1 MNLVH
6 VMAEMLPAVEL
17 ELQAAVDG
25 AMRPEYRPVRDMM
38 AYAMGWEGEGS
49 GEGARGKRIRPLL
62 VLLSTEAAGGNWRNA
77 LPAAAAVELIHNFS
91 LIHDDIED
99 ESTLRRGR
107 PTVWVKWGRAQAIN
121 AGDAMF
127 AAAHLTALRLA
138 DTIGVSAGLAAAELL
153 QQTCLLLTGGQYLD
167 MAYEQRSDLT
177 VDDYWP
183 MVGGKTAAL
192 LACCT
197 QLGALSAHADAV
209 CQKHFYQF
217 GWSLGLAFQAF
228 DDILG
233 IWGDAQET
241 GKSIESD
248 LVSGKKSLPVLY
260 GLSQN
265 GKFARRWRQGAVA
278 PADVAALA
286 EMLKQEGGLEFTR
299 QTAENYTRLALRE
312 LENCVVNEAMGALL
326 RELADRLLA
335 RTK

>member
-1 MNLVH
+1 MSLAK
-6 VMAEMLPAVEL
+6 VMQDMLPAVES
-17 ELQAAVDG
+17 ELRTAVDG
-25 AMRPEYRPVRDMM
+25 AMRPEYRAVRDMM
-38 AYAMGWEGEGS
+38 AYAMGWEGDGS
-49 GEGARGKRIRPLL
+49 GEEARGKRVRPLL
-62 VLLSTEAAGGNWRNA
+62 VLLSTGAAGGDWCKA

-138 DTIGVSAGLAAAELL
+138 ETIGVSEGLSAAELL
-153 QQTCLLLTGGQYLD
+153 QRTSLLLTGGQYLD
-167 MAYEQRSDLT
+167 MAYEQRTNLT
-177 VDDYWP
+177 VEDYWP

-197 QLGALSAHADAV
+197 QLGALSARVDTDR
-209 CQKHFYQF
+209 QKRFYQF
-217 GWSLGLAFQAF
+217 GWSLGLAFQAY

-260 GLSQN
+260 GLSLN
-265 GKFARRWRQGAVA
+265 GDFAQRWRQGAIP
-278 PADVAALA
+278 PADVAATA
-286 EMLKQEGGLEFTR
+286 ELLRREGGLEFTM
-299 QTAENYTRLALRE
+299 QAAENHTRMALHA
-312 LENCVVNEAMGALL
+312 LDDCVVDEPMGARL

-335 RTK
+335 RKK